1 MILLFL
7 YALNSFLIQFPI
19 SFRNNNCR
27 NEKGQDI
34 RYRHGIQYTVQ
45 TEEHWQKQGEAHA
58 EYHLTEH
65 GQERGRECLTYC
77 LQEDEACLVDAG
89 EDHHAE
95 ISTEGFDGEIGVVA
109 APIIPMSIPA
119 VSIIAAKINMA
130 VMVIMSKTKGRFLV
144 KTPFEIEMD

>member
-45 TEEHWQKQGEAHA
+45 TEEHWQKQGEAHT

-65 GQERGRECLTYC
+65 GQERGRECLTDC

-89 EDHHAE
+89 EDHHTE

>member
-19 SFRNNNCR
+19 SFRNNHCR
-27 NEKGQDI
+27 NDKGQDI

-45 TEEHWQKQGEAHA
+45 TEEYRQQQGEAHA

-65 GQERGRECLTYC
+65 GQKCRRECLAHC

-89 EDHHAE
+89 EDHHTE

-130 VMVIMSKTKGRFLV
+130 VMVIMSKTKSRFLV
-144 KTPFEIEMD
+144 KTSFEIEMD

>member
-27 NEKGQDI
+27 NHKGQNI
-34 RYRHGIQYTVQ
+34 RNRHGIQHAVQ
-45 TEEHWQKQGEAHA
+45 PEEHRQQQCKANA
-58 EYHLTEH
+58 EHHLTEH
-65 GQERGRECLTYC
+65 GQQRGGQRFAHG